1 VRDIPKFFQW
11 RINVKDSRKTSI
23 GLLKQIVRAGCI
35 PIAALC
41 TRPALAHGSSWV
53 EDHVAATYDY
63 VLAKG
68 PAAGRGVLLAAA
80 NDPDDPDT
88 AKGKASFEAK
98 CVLCHSVGGGDKV
111 GPDLKGVTRRHA
123 DEWLT
128 RWLLAP
134 DRMQKTDPDA
144 KALLAKYKTPKPNLG
159 LKGEEARRVLKF
171 LHWNDQRD
179 GLAKN

>member
-1 VRDIPKFFQW
+1 
-11 RINVKDSRKTSI
+11 VKDSRKTSTGI
-23 GLLKQIVRAGCI
+23 LKRLVRAGCI
-35 PIAALC
+35 PIVALC
-41 TRPALAHGSSWV
+41 ARPALAHSSWV

-68 PAAGRGVLLAAA
+68 PAAGRRVLLAAA
-80 NDPDDPDT
+80 SDPNDPDA
-88 AKGKASFEAK
+88 AKGKASFETK
-98 CVLCHSVGGGDKV
+98 CVLCHSVGGGDKI

-123 DEWLT
+123 DAWLS

-144 KALLAKYKTPKPNLG
+144 RALLAKYKTPMPNLG
-159 LKGEEARRVLKF
+159 LKADEVRLLLKF